1 MHVESTVDLA
11 IKLISSAL
19 TGIYNELPFS
29 CIKSYE
35 LLWIV
40 LFIISKENMLQYEH
54 VSIIWSVILSV
65 NQSIIDTYNI
75 LNEW

>member
-1 MHVESTVDLA
+1 MLNA

-19 TGIYNELPFS
+19 TGIYDELPFS

-35 LLWIV
+35 LLWSV
-40 LFIISKENMLQYEH
+40 LFSKENMLQYEH